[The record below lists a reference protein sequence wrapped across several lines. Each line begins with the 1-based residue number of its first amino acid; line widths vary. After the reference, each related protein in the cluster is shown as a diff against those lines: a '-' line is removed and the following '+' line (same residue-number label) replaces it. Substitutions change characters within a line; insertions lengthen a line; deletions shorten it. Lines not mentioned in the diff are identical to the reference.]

1 METRMNKCLVVLL
14 SFLNLTLAS
23 AASLEL
29 PRFLPAYYS
38 PAFVVGMKNLDLIQQ
53 TEANGVEQAQYSAK
67 DGLLE
72 LSVENM
78 KCDAPRCGAI
88 FDNVIYNLSDQIKS
102 NSGRFLELSD
112 SEAHV
117 EIVTNKIKQQIF
129 VYTLPSSIQVWIYTT
144 PDIDMSQISPK
155 SDLIHRFINRQI
167 YEESLAAGNIEMG
180 HWGKRIHEYAVQL
193 LNDGKKAEGL
203 NVLKNLLATSSFDYE
218 AHLDVVKYTDDS
230 SAAENSAKTVFK
242 NAENKKLIDQA
253 AKYLGKQ
260 LADINSIPLL
270 DANQTGLQLI
280 LIPLPPCNPWLLDD
294 AAATFRQITDIPVK
308 IRRLKDDWKWA
319 SEDRIARERYI
330 QGTLVRLK
338 DKNIDFNGW
347 TKDRYI
353 KEMRSTIDSNET
365 YSNNALLKYRINT
378 IINKITEE
386 PGQYSLDPYLD
397 RFCDILAPYRSD
409 DNRTMYVGITEADIY
424 SGDNN
429 FVFSVAKITD
439 KYHASILSYHMMLG
453 ATLNAEYDSRQR
465 LTDRIAKE
473 LVPASLKQLNIPRS
487 TDPTCPYSYA
497 NGVERLDQKTLK
509 LSDQVK
515 EALAK
520 LREPANTSTAK

>member
-1 METRMNKCLVVLL
+1 MNTCLVVLL
-14 SFLNLTLAS
+14 SSINLTLAS

-29 PRFLPAYYS
+29 PQFLPAYYS
-38 PAFVVGMKNLDLIQQ
+38 PAFVVGMKNLDLIQK
-53 TEANGVEQAQYSAK
+53 TEVNGVEQAQYSAK
-67 DGLLE
+67 DGYLK

-78 KCDAPRCGAI
+78 KCNLPGCGAI
-88 FDNVIYNLSDQIKS
+88 FDNVIYNLNGQIK
-102 NSGRFLELSD
+102 NDSGRFLELSD

-117 EIVTNKIKQQIF
+117 EIVANKIKIQIF
-129 VYTLPSSIQVWIYTT
+129 VYTLPSSIQVWKYITL
-144 PDIDMSQISPK
+144 DVDMSQISPK
-155 SDLIHRFINRQI
+155 FDLIHRFVNRQI

-180 HWGKRIHEYAVQL
+180 RWGKRIHEYAIQL
-193 LNDGKKAEGL
+193 LNDDKKAQGL
-203 NVLKNLLATSSFDYE
+203 TVLKNLLATSSFDYE
-218 AHLDVVKYTDDS
+218 AHLDLVKYTNDS
-230 SAAENSAKTVFK
+230 SAAANSAKTVFK

-253 AKYLGKQ
+253 AKYLGKP

-270 DANQTGLQLI
+270 DANETGLQLI

-294 AAATFRQITDIPVK
+294 AAATFRRITDIPVK
-308 IRRLKDDWKWA
+308 IRRLKEDWKWA
-319 SEDRIARERYI
+319 PENRIARERYI

-353 KEMRSTIDSNET
+353 KEMRSTLDSNET
-365 YSNNALLKYRINT
+365 YSNNALLKYRIN
-378 IINKITEE
+378 ILINKIMEE
-386 PGQYSLDPYLD
+386 PGQFLLDPYLD
-397 RFCDILAPYRSD
+397 RFCDILASYNGN

-439 KYHASILSYHMMLG
+439 KFHASILSYHMMLG
-453 ATLNAEYDSRQR
+453 ETLNAEYDSRQR

-497 NGVERLDQKTLK
+497 SGVDRLDQKTLT

-515 EALAK
+515 EAIAK
-520 LREPANTSTAK
+520 LREPANTATTK